1 MTVQPI
7 RRVMPALEKRIATPD
22 LPTISVSDWREGGF
36 PILFVHG
43 FSHNRHV
50 WDDLAPELPETYR
63 PVALDLRG
71 HGCSGW
77 SKPGD
82 YSVFDYASD
91 LLRVLDGMEIERA
104 ILVGHSLGGNAAT
117 LFAAE
122 HAERVSGLVL
132 VDTGPSLS
140 LDAMIHVAR
149 DVSGT
154 FQRYASVGEYRETL
168 GRTYPLGAA
177 TALDRMASS
186 GLVERLDG
194 CFEPRLDPGILAPP
208 KDPEQWTSL
217 EQKLWSA
224 LREIRCK
231 TLVVRGGVSAMLGEK
246 AAREMVD
253 GALREALLVTI
264 PNAGHAIMLDDGP
277 ALLEVLAEFLT
288 TSG

>member
-1 MTVQPI
+1 MSMLSV
-7 RRVMPALEKRIATPD
+7 VKKRIATPGQ
-22 LPTISVSDWREGGF
+22 PTISVSAWRERGF

-50 WDDLAPELPETYR
+50 WDDLASALPETYR
-63 PVALDLRG
+63 PLSLDLRG
-71 HGCSGW
+71 HGGSGW
-77 SKPGD
+77 SKLGD

-122 HAERVSGLVL
+122 HPERVSGLVL

-154 FQRYASVGEYRETL
+154 FQRYASVEEYREML
-168 GRTYPLGAA
+168 GRTYPLGAPA
-177 TALDRMASS
+177 ALDRMASS
-186 GLVERLDG
+186 GLVERIDG
-194 CFEPRLDPGILAPP
+194 SFEPRLDPGIIAPP

-231 TLVVRGGVSAMLGEK
+231 TLVVRGGVSAMLSEK
-246 AAREMVD
+246 AAGEMVD
-253 GALREALLVTI
+253 GALRDAALATI
-264 PNAGHAIMLDDGP
+264 PKAGHAIMLDDGP
-277 ALLEVLAEFLT
+277 ALLEALAEFLART
-288 TSG
+288 R